1 LNKNSAFHDFSKF
14 NTHSQNAVDVIS
26 AVVQTSF
33 KHGKPTFL
41 KLCPTKKMWG
51 IKLSFHSQNKTL
63 DLNKKSALGDF
74 SKFNTHSQNAVDV
87 ISAVVQ
93 TSFKHGKSTFLKI
106 CLTKKMWGI
115 GLSFT
120 S

>member
-1 LNKNSAFHDFSKF
+1 MSKTPWQCLFQNFEPHLSMVNQLFSNFVQLRKCGESSCLSIAEKILDLNKNSTLGDFSKF

-51 IKLSFHSQNKTL
+51 IKLSFTYKNP
-63 DLNKKSALGDF
+63 F
-74 SKFNTHSQNAVDV
+74 V
-87 ISAVVQ
+87 I
-93 TSFKHGKSTFLKI
+93 
-106 CLTKKMWGI
+106 
-115 GLSFT
+115 
-120 S
+120 